1 MKKRVLCAAVLLV
14 CCRDGPRETIG
25 RGPENHAER
34 ISARRN
40 RFEDN
45 AKATVS
51 LNSGFVRA
59 SGVFINSQGEI
70 LTSLH
75 LVPEGAD
82 PMFVRWSI
90 ADSTRSFGAESLY
103 WDRQLDILLLRSSI
117 FSERHIRFAAA
128 PASPAMDG
136 VYLLERKL
144 GNGITKFYGRY
155 LGDGLP
161 YNNAMDTVSNYLL
174 PASRFSSGAGIFRSE
189 DDAFIGI
196 NRLVVDESS
205 APAPTSGAT
214 VGQIKTFLRCRRINF
229 EEIE

>member
-1 MKKRVLCAAVLLV
+1 MKVIILRIAVLLIS
-14 CCRDGPRETIG
+14 CRDGPGETIG
-25 RGPENHAER
+25 HGPENHAER

-51 LNSGFVRA
+51 VSSRFAHG
-59 SGVFINSQGEI
+59 SGVFINREGDI

-82 PMFVRWSI
+82 PMFVKWSI
-90 ADSTRSFGAESLY
+90 ADRTRSFSAESLF
-103 WDRQLDILLLRSSI
+103 WDKHLDLLLLRSSI
-117 FSERHIRFAAA
+117 TPERYVRFAGA

-205 APAPTSGAT
+205 APAPISGAT
-214 VGQIKTFLRCRRINF
+214 VEQIKTFLRCHRINF
-229 EEIE
+229 EEVE